1 MALMGIEIIAITF
14 LLHGM
19 PSILKGTRVAG
30 NVFDVCTTCHPNATC
45 DKKTDGSGGF
55 ACNCVY
61 GFVGNG
67 RTHCEDKDECQI
79 GANAICGDHT
89 VCHNTHGSFY
99 CTCLS
104 GYAPTNNKAIFI
116 PNDGT
121 YCQDVDECQFQGI
134 CGEGGLCRNTDGD
147 FECECQVGYRVQG
160 GTLPFHPVREKAFC
174 KAVDCGL
181 PPSVQHAVQ
190 LSPLHTRYG
199 SVISYGC
206 QKGFLWR
213 EGDNSSVCAPEGK
226 WRGPSLIC
234 EEVHCGEPPAF
245 PHSSFVWDRN
255 TRMGAEVRYE
265 CEGGFR
271 HVGPASV
278 AVCTAGG
285 LWSRPS
291 LQCEEIVCGKPPVVP
306 NSQMLWNRHTSV
318 GTNVFYECEEGYHKV
333 GTGNISV
340 CTENGLW
347 SEVSFI
353 CKVVTCGDPPL
364 LPHAGQVW
372 NGSITV
378 GSTVMY
384 YCNGGFYYVTGTN
397 ISECSADGYWTKPTV
412 TCEEIDC
419 GVPTVWPHSCMLWTK
434 ASQMGAKVFYECDVG
449 YYNAG
454 PENVSVCTVDGVW
467 SPPNVVCQEISCG
480 NPPAIPNSK
489 TVWDQNS
496 TFGGKAFYECE
507 VGYHNVGHGNVSVC
521 IINGLWQEASVI
533 CQEISCGPPPVIQ
546 HTNMQWDNTSGL
558 GSVVQYTCKDG
569 YNQEG
574 LRSFSTCTSSGEWD
588 IASVTCKARCGH
600 VPEIANAELVW
611 DNESTAIHR
620 CVDGYYSQSGINMSM
635 CGADGRWQAATMQCR
650 EIRHGISHLEV
661 FNERCL
667 RWVSDGKKEDYKV
680 VLVGRRDY
688 QKSFVD
694 TRRNAFNSTD
704 FRPQVCLKL
713 LPATNYTISI
723 TAVLASSSI
732 NITTNTTIQ
741 AAPVPEVMFRDVE
754 GPVPTLWLHRSVHT
768 LDPICL
774 YEVFVLPVEGTLVFD
789 CNSPRS
795 PHFPKDSSCHG
806 EYVAAQIQVR
816 DVGKELNFTV
826 GDEQHYGGF
835 YNAPLE
841 NGKDY
846 YIILRTVCQWGQ
858 NSKHSCVIWAK
869 ARGTSYRMRMSAV
882 VAAGTIAVIGCVVL
896 IGFFYTGYVK
906 N

>member
-291 LQCEEIVCGKPPVVP
+291 LQCE
-306 NSQMLWNRHTSV
+306 
-318 GTNVFYECEEGYHKV
+318 
-333 GTGNISV
+333 
-340 CTENGLW
+340 
-347 SEVSFI
+347 
-353 CKVVTCGDPPL
+353 
-364 LPHAGQVW
+364 
-372 NGSITV
+372 
-378 GSTVMY
+378 
-384 YCNGGFYYVTGTN
+384 
-397 ISECSADGYWTKPTV
+397 
-412 TCEEIDC
+412 
-419 GVPTVWPHSCMLWTK
+419 
-434 ASQMGAKVFYECDVG
+434 
-449 YYNAG
+449 
-454 PENVSVCTVDGVW
+454 
-467 SPPNVVCQEISCG
+467 
-480 NPPAIPNSK
+480 
-489 TVWDQNS
+489 
-496 TFGGKAFYECE
+496 
-507 VGYHNVGHGNVSVC
+507 
-521 IINGLWQEASVI
+521 
-533 CQEISCGPPPVIQ
+533 
-546 HTNMQWDNTSGL
+546 
-558 GSVVQYTCKDG
+558 
-569 YNQEG
+569 
-574 LRSFSTCTSSGEWD
+574 
-588 IASVTCKARCGH
+588 ARCGH

>member
-412 TCEEIDC
+412 TCE
-419 GVPTVWPHSCMLWTK
+419 
-434 ASQMGAKVFYECDVG
+434 
-449 YYNAG
+449 
-454 PENVSVCTVDGVW
+454 
-467 SPPNVVCQEISCG
+467 
-480 NPPAIPNSK
+480 
-489 TVWDQNS
+489 
-496 TFGGKAFYECE
+496 
-507 VGYHNVGHGNVSVC
+507 
-521 IINGLWQEASVI
+521 
-533 CQEISCGPPPVIQ
+533 
-546 HTNMQWDNTSGL
+546 
-558 GSVVQYTCKDG
+558 
-569 YNQEG
+569 
-574 LRSFSTCTSSGEWD
+574 
-588 IASVTCKARCGH
+588 ARCGH